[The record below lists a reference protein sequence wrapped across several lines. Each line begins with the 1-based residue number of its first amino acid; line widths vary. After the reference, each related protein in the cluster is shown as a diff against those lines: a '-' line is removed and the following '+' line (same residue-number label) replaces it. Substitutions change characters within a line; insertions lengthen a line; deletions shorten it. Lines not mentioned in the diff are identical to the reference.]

1 MKVNFPSSLE
11 MIWKFVTYKHSI
23 LAREEGREG
32 GMEGGRKEGGGVTFT
47 SRCEP
52 REQLKSQQEDS

>member
-32 GMEGGRKEGGGVTFT
+32 RKEGG
-47 SRCEP
+47 R
-52 REQLKSQQEDS
+52 REGG